1 MSFGFS
7 VGDFVT
13 ATTLIKDIVLCLKA
27 SGGSSSEYQELMLE
41 LDGLR
46 LALTKIEHLQGNA
59 EQIPAINS
67 IKVAALNGSFV
78 LRDFLHKLKKYQQ
91 SLEYGK
97 SSGWVIDS
105 SKKVRWELTMK
116 TDVQNLRGYLVAHT
130 SSLNMR
136 LLTEGL

>member
-7 VGDFVT
+7 VGDFIS
-13 ATTLIKDIVLCLKA
+13 ATMLIKDIVVCLKA

-46 LALTKIEHLQGNA
+46 LALTKIEYLQGSA
-59 EQIPAINS
+59 EQMPAINS
-67 IKVAALNGSFV
+67 IKVAALNCDFV
-78 LRDFLHKLKKYQQ
+78 LRDFLKKLKKYQQ
-91 SLEYGK
+91 SLEHGK
-97 SSGWVIDS
+97 SRGWVVDS
-105 SKKVRWELTMK
+105 SKKVEWELTMK
-116 TDVQNLRGYLVAHT
+116 QDVQTVRGYLLAHT

>member
-13 ATTLIKDIVLCLKA
+13 ATMLIKDIVVCLKD

-46 LALTKIEHLQGNA
+46 QALTKIEHLQGSA
-59 EQIPAINS
+59 EQMPAINS
-67 IKVAALNGSFV
+67 IKVAAPNCDFV
-78 LRDFLHKLKKYQQ
+78 LRDFLQKLKKYQQ
-91 SLEYGK
+91 SLEHGK
-97 SSGWVIDS
+97 SRGWVIDS
-105 SKKVRWELTMK
+105 SKKVKWELTMK
-116 TDVQNLRGYLVAHT
+116 NDVQTLRGYLLAHT

-136 LLTEGL
+136 LLAEGL

>member
-13 ATTLIKDIVLCLKA
+13 ATVLIRDIVLCLKA
-27 SGGSSSEYQELMLE
+27 SGSSSSEYQELMLE
-41 LDGLR
+41 LDGLW
-46 LALTKIEHLQGNA
+46 LASTKIEHLHGSA
-59 EQIPAINS
+59 EQMPAINS
-67 IKVAALNGSFV
+67 IKVAALNCDFV
-78 LRDFLHKLKKYQQ
+78 LRDFLQKLKKYQQ
-91 SLEYGK
+91 SLEHGK
-97 SSGWVIDS
+97 SSGWLIDS

-116 TDVQNLRGYLVAHT
+116 QDVQNLRGYLIAHT